1 MITFKIEVAL
11 TDDLIPQT
19 TAEVVDLANTMV
31 EKFRPILTEVIKA
44 VQERTDAPGLLKQID
59 TNETPLLRPVE
70 GLLRLIV
77 NVWMLEIPL
86 RKHAHIIYSDF
97 SRL

>member
-1 MITFKIEVAL
+1 MITFEIEFVVAG
-11 TDDLIPQT
+11 DLIPET
-19 TAEVVDLANTMV
+19 TAEVVDLATTMV

-70 GLLRLIV
+70 GLLRLLV
-77 NVWMLEIPL
+77 NVWMLEI
-86 RKHAHIIYSDF
+86 S
-97 SRL
+97 